1 MNTDLFEYKGQKIA
15 PTNDKVEAIQICF
28 KKAFSYSHSIVA
40 LGFGDI
46 S

>member
-1 MNTDLFEYKGQKIA
+1 MFYYNQFRIYIILPLSERLG
-15 PTNDKVEAIQICF
+15 
-28 KKAFSYSHSIVA
+28 KANYSHSIVA